1 MASMTSPDEANIGMD
16 SPAGDIEAVVGS
28 FLNLPSVPALT
39 QPTEAKAAS
48 AEPNTSAGDANSDE
62 CESSDDGDDSE
73 DGDDAGDQM
82 DLMLAMMR
90 LLQKQMPKKK
100 KAAGVSKSKSKAK
113 ASESAAPLLN
123 GRGSSMDQEQ
133 LLTVLSKALSTMDS
147 PDDEPASTPKQKR
160 AKLSAANAKPAGPRQ
175 MPQLARP
182 SADAAA
188 LAQQKANVGG
198 CAAEGG
204 EDTILHCFMDQ
215 LPQIDG
221 HLDAMIAAADAA
233 VDPQEAQPSPTEHV
247 SSSAGA
253 SARGCS
259 AQPNNARDDGAGS
272 GSRFPPPNTPHFSAH
287 ERQTGSWDAVS
298 SSSMDSSAAAA
309 AAAAAAA
316 LAVNSRKRKSGEDE
330 GAYAGHGGNGEQAAI
345 SSRSA
350 SEARWN
356 GNGQMQECR
365 PLSLPH
371 AISNGPVVVSRQQMQ
386 QSACKPPLL
395 SLPAA
400 CLAAP
405 GSAPL
410 LRAPVSNASAASA
423 PPPPATPLR
432 MLTVPADVSPT
443 AAPMARPNVMDRFG
457 GVGEDLSAEQPLGFP
472 VRFGSKRMDDGYTD
486 GAGNHT
492 AGNGSHGYNDG
503 GNGCDDGGMGYDD
516 MGGDDMDDWM
526 PRSRGRKDRQV
537 AGGRIKARSMAERQ
551 RRERISE
558 GLQKLRMAVRGHGDT
573 ATMLDNAVAYVQALQ
588 RRVTSLETN
597 MLLHQA
603 SCGGLG
609 QAGGA
614 LGGGNGSNSNNR
626 GRHANGFIN
635 PSQFDIDAAVDSFL
649 NLPAAAF
656 PWTPSDNNAGALK
669 PEAPVA
675 ANLGGKP
682 AGKSGGKSG
691 KAKAKKAAQRETQ
704 KQLLAAIMEALAD
717 SDDTDEPSS
726 PESPAAPSPASAKRA
741 KQAPGDVA
749 SSRRLPQLD
758 SLSNSSPAS
767 SGNPSSA
774 LLDSFLGQLPQV
786 DMHLDAIIAALDG
799 PAADAAQPAAGQTG
813 SSSAAVA
820 QLRARNNE
828 AERVLMRS
836 SSTSS
841 VDSSVAEAAAAAAAA
856 LAAGSRKRKASESE
870 VVSPA
875 APVAPSAAVGS
886 NEAEVSRQM
895 RRALGAA
902 ILRSEP
908 CPAAAAFPAPAP
920 PPAALPVGSHA
931 NPVGRT
937 LAQHGPLQMPIRLP
951 AAPSAAPSPLAFPAP
966 EAAACMNNDNSDD
979 DMAGFGGSPACGGAN
994 GAADDADDW
1003 MPRSRGRKDRQV
1015 AGGRIKARS
1024 MAERQRRERISEGLQ
1039 KLRMVVRGHGDTA
1052 TMLDNAVAY
1061 VDALQRRVSSLET
1074 TLLLHKASCKHP
1086 GQTDCALASPGE
1098 SSELL

>member
-1 MASMTSPDEANIGMD
+1 MASMTSPDEAHISMD
-16 SPAGDIEAVVGS
+16 SPAGAIEAVVGS

-73 DGDDAGDQM
+73 DGDDEAGNQM

-100 KAAGVSKSKSKAK
+100 KTVCSKSKSKSKAI
-113 ASESAAPLLN
+113 ESATPLLN

-147 PDDEPASTPKQKR
+147 PDDEPATSTPKQKR
-160 AKLSAANAKPAGPRQ
+160 AKLSADNKKPAGPRQ

-182 SADAAA
+182 CADSAAP
-188 LAQQKANVGG
+188 AQQKGNVGG
-198 CAAEGG
+198 CGAEGG

-259 AQPNNARDDGAGS
+259 AQQNNARDDGAGS

-316 LAVNSRKRKSGEDE
+316 LAVNSRKRKSGEDG
-330 GAYAGHGGNGEQAAI
+330 GAYAGNGGNGEQAAI

-371 AISNGPVVVSRQQMQ
+371 PTSNGPVVVSRQQMQ

-400 CLAAP
+400 CLATP

-432 MLTVPADVSPT
+432 MLTVPADVSPN

-457 GVGEDLSAEQPLGFP
+457 GVGEDLSADQPLGFP
-472 VRFGSKRMDDGYTD
+472 VRFGGKRMDDCYTD
-486 GAGNHT
+486 GTGNH
-492 AGNGSHGYNDG
+492 ASGNGGYNDS

-537 AGGRIKARSMAERQ
+537 VGGRIKARSMAERQ

-635 PSQFDIDAAVDSFL
+635 PSQFGSLFGLDLLLSPRFPFPRSPAHRRATRCRANEPFVAHPL
-649 NLPAAAF
+649 VPRLP
-656 PWTPSDNNAGALK
+656 S
-669 PEAPVA
+669 
-675 ANLGGKP
+675 
-682 AGKSGGKSG
+682 S
-691 KAKAKKAAQRETQ
+691 R
-704 KQLLAAIMEALAD
+704 LLAAPPVVTPPVVSGSLRSSRLRSPRRPSARLVAPPLA
-717 SDDTDEPSS
+717 S
-726 PESPAAPSPASAKRA
+726 PRLRSPRRACARLRAPPL
-741 KQAPGDVA
+741 A
-749 SSRRLPQLD
+749 SSRFLSPRRASARLVALPLASPRLHSPRRASARLAAPPCHQRANTLVALPLLAAPPLPLSFSHLS
-758 SLSNSSPAS
+758 SLAVGSLPFHSLLLPSPYFSLCFPSFPPLLPFPCFQSFLHLLPLIYSPAS
-767 SGNPSSA
+767 SRFPLCFSSFPPLLSSFPPLFSSFPPLLSSFSLCFPSFPPPLPLISPA
-774 LLDSFLGQLPQV
+774 PSPHFFPCFPSFPFLLLLISLPASPRFPPCFPSFPPLILLISLLDSPHFPPCISSFPFMLLLISLPASPRFPPCFPSFPPLIPLISL
-786 DMHLDAIIAALDG
+786 LDS
-799 PAADAAQPAAGQTG
+799 PHFPPCF
-813 SSSAAVA
+813 
-820 QLRARNNE
+820 
-828 AERVLMRS
+828 
-836 SSTSS
+836 SS
-841 VDSSVAEAAAAAAAA
+841 V
-856 LAAGSRKRKASESE
+856 
-870 VVSPA
+870 
-875 APVAPSAAVGS
+875 
-886 NEAEVSRQM
+886 
-895 RRALGAA
+895 
-902 ILRSEP
+902 
-908 CPAAAAFPAPAP
+908 P
-920 PPAALPVGSHA
+920 PLI
-931 NPVGRT
+931 
-937 LAQHGPLQMPIRLP
+937 PLISLP
-951 AAPSAAPSPLAFPAP
+951 ASPHFPPCFPSFPPL
-966 EAAACMNNDNSDD
+966 
-979 DMAGFGGSPACGGAN
+979 
-994 GAADDADDW
+994 
-1003 MPRSRGRKDRQV
+1003 
-1015 AGGRIKARS
+1015 ILL
-1024 MAERQRRERISEGLQ
+1024 ISL
-1039 KLRMVVRGHGDTA
+1039 
-1052 TMLDNAVAY
+1052 
-1061 VDALQRRVSSLET
+1061 
-1074 TLLLHKASCKHP
+1074 P
-1086 GQTDCALASPGE
+1086 ASPHFPP
-1098 SSELL
+1098 